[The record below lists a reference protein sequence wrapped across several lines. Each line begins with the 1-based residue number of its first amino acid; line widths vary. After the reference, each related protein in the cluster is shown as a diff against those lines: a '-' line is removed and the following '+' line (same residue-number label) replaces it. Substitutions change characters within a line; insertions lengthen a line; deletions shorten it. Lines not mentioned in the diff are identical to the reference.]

1 MSLPIGADDAAA
13 PPAGALQFWLDHTRD
28 MLLLADKACRVTWC
42 NASSERVLAQPRS
55 ATRGRMLSAALPLAG
70 AHRLAW
76 VAACEQMQRGEP
88 PGELEVELDVAGAAA
103 QSGQKWLRIVM
114 HRIDAGTGGADSHWL
129 CLMTDVSESRRN
141 AREVQELRDWLALG
155 KSFGR
160 LGAWERDLRFDTG
173 RWDASVYRLFGFD
186 PAQGVPTLERTLSH
200 VHPQDRGQ
208 LGDGAA
214 YTRSGRHEC
223 RYRVVRPDGST
234 RWLHSQWE
242 VRTAPDGTPERAF
255 GLLLDD
261 TEAFELAHELDS
273 TSEQLELA
281 IGLGNIAIW
290 RHDLKSDRIAFN
302 ERAHHV
308 FGLAEGTTALSL
320 VEFRARIHPDDLGRV
335 ATTAA
340 DALDSQQPTDIEG
353 RFQGVD
359 GQWRTVMTRRVVER
373 GTDGTPIAFVG
384 IALDV
389 TRDADERRR
398 TAEQLHHLEAAASA
412 ARVGIWSTDEQTGRG
427 QWNEPMFALIGRPV
441 APIAP
446 SREEWMTEIIDP
458 IDVPRLLAAR
468 AAISAAPEGLGE
480 LTYRVR
486 LPDGTT
492 RWLEDRVRRELLQ
505 GRPTLFGVTVDV
517 TERVRAEA
525 ALRDADQRAALA
537 TRSAGIGTW
546 EMGLVESDERWDA
559 QMFRLRGI
567 PVRDRPPSRDE
578 RLAMLHPDDRPLVF
592 DSRSDM
598 HTHTGAAKYE
608 FRVRWPDGSERW
620 LASRSIAVQDD
631 AGRPIRRVG
640 VNWDIT
646 ESKLAEAAREQSALA
661 QRENLAKSR
670 FLSRVSHELRTP
682 LNAML
687 GFTQLMQAE
696 ASITESQATRLALIR
711 SAGEHLLVLI
721 NDMLDLTGMDTG
733 DFKLEPQPV
742 VLDDLVRET
751 LRLVEPLALA
761 HQVTLRAAAL
771 PGIVRADPTRL
782 RQVLINLLTNGIKY
796 NRPNGS
802 VTVEARSSADR
813 LQIEVRDTG
822 RGIAAHQIEHV
833 FEPFNRLGVES
844 EGVEG
849 SGIGLVIVKAL
860 VERMGGEVTI
870 ESELARGSCFRV
882 SLPALD
888 AADAACVGAAPAGH
902 REAKAATRD
911 AVAARDAA
919 RAESAP
925 VPAAS
930 GRVLYIEDNAVNV
943 LLVGQIVALR
953 PGLEMLSAPTG
964 AQGVALALAH
974 RPELVLVDMQLPDFD
989 GFEVLRRLRAA
1000 RGGEQLHCIALSAN
1014 ALPEDI
1020 ERALGAGFAD
1030 YWTKPIDFKQFL
1042 AGLDAAFAAP
1052 RGAG

>member
-1 MSLPIGADDAAA
+1 
-13 PPAGALQFWLDHTRD
+13 
-28 MLLLADKACRVTWC
+28 
-42 NASSERVLAQPRS
+42 
-55 ATRGRMLSAALPLAG
+55 MLSAALPLSG

-76 VAACEQMQRGEP
+76 NAACEQMQRGEP

-103 QSGQKWLRIVM
+103 QSGQTWLRIVM

-290 RHDLKSDRIAFN
+290 RHDLKSDHIAFN

-320 VEFRARIHPDDLGRV
+320 AEFRARIHPDDLGRV

-458 IDVPRLLAAR
+458 VDVPRLLAAR

-517 TERVRAEA
+517 TERVRAEREVLSLNRTLEARVA
-525 ALRDADQRAALA
+525 ARTRELREANRELESFAYSVSHDLRAPLRSIEGFSRILGERHAGQLDANGLDYLQRVRNATGRMASLIDALLKLSRVGRGSLTRERVDLSAMASEVAAALA
-537 TRSAGIGTW
+537 EQAEHAPEVRIAP
-546 EMGLVESDERWDA
+546 GLRVEGDRA
-559 QMFRLRGI
+559 LLRT
-567 PVRDRPPSRDE
+567 
-578 RLAMLHPDDRPLVF
+578 LL
-592 DSRSDM
+592 
-598 HTHTGAAKYE
+598 
-608 FRVRWPDGSERW
+608 
-620 LASRSIAVQDD
+620 
-631 AGRPIRRVG
+631 
-640 VNWDIT
+640 
-646 ESKLAEAAREQSALA
+646 
-661 QRENLAKSR
+661 ENLLGNAFKFTR
-670 FLSRVSHELRTP
+670 GTPGARVQ
-682 LNAML
+682 
-687 GFTQLMQAE
+687 F
-696 ASITESQATRLALIR
+696 
-711 SAGEHLLVLI
+711 
-721 NDMLDLTGMDTG
+721 
-733 DFKLEPQPV
+733 
-742 VLDDLVRET
+742 
-751 LRLVEPLALA
+751 
-761 HQVTLRAAAL
+761 
-771 PGIVRADPTRL
+771 
-782 RQVLINLLTNGIKY
+782 
-796 NRPNGS
+796 
-802 VTVEARSSADR
+802 SSA
-813 LQIEVRDTG
+813 RD
-822 RGIAAHQIEHV
+822 
-833 FEPFNRLGVES
+833 
-844 EGVEG
+844 
-849 SGIGLVIVKAL
+849 
-860 VERMGGEVTI
+860 
-870 ESELARGSCFRV
+870 
-882 SLPALD
+882 
-888 AADAACVGAAPAGH
+888 
-902 REAKAATRD
+902 
-911 AVAARDAA
+911 
-919 RAESAP
+919 
-925 VPAAS
+925 AS
-930 GRVLYIEDNAVNV
+930 GRVAYVVRDN
-943 LLVGQIVALR
+943 
-953 PGLEMLSAPTG
+953 
-964 AQGVALALAH
+964 
-974 RPELVLVDMQLPDFD
+974 
-989 GFEVLRRLRAA
+989 
-1000 RGGEQLHCIALSAN
+1000 
-1014 ALPEDI
+1014 
-1020 ERALGAGFAD
+1020 GAGFDQAYAD
-1030 YWTKPIDFKQFL
+1030 KLFQPFQRL
-1042 AGLDAAFAAP
+1042 HSQEAFAGHGIGLASVKRIVERHGGSIRAEGRLGQGATFVFTLGDAFEDAP
-1052 RGAG
+1052 DAG